1 MTPNMLLASS
11 VKEHVRRLASFPH
24 REGAMRPLNVL
35 LIGIDEG
42 IEGWSEDY
50 PTDIL
55 FTVSDKNI
63 EGTSTVKPIDGTLPF
78 VDYSFDAVV
87 IQGAW
92 KSQYAEAFRVL
103 KVSGC
108 LVVYENVNHSVNG
121 MGPTSDGDSGWAS
134 SAFFYLTLMP
144 EAMVLKQLIVMPTPE
159 DTQVGCAPFILVGTK
174 EG

>member
-11 VKEHVRRLASFPH
+11 IKEHVRRLASFPH
-24 REGAMRPLNVL
+24 REGASRPLNVL
-35 LIGIDEG
+35 LIGVDEG

-63 EGTSTVKPIDGTLPF
+63 EGTSTVKPVGDSLPF

-92 KSQYAEAFRVL
+92 RSRYVEAFRVL
-103 KVSGC
+103 KVDGC

-121 MGPTSDGDSGWAS
+121 MGPTSDGDAGWAS
-134 SAFFYLTLMP
+134 SAFFHLSEMP
-144 EAMVLKQLIVMPTPE
+144 KDLVLKQLIVMPTPE
-159 DTQVGCAPFILVGTK
+159 NTIEGCAPFILVGTK
-174 EG
+174 ER